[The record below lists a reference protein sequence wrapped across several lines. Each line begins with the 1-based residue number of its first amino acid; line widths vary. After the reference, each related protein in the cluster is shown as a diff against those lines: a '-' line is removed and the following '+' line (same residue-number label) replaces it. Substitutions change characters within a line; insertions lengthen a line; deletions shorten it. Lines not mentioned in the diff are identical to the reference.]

1 MTEYDLSEL
10 KLLPE
15 QTEDKGIH
23 IYTHREMLPA
33 HAYLRLKKYL
43 HFKGDFGTVHYQ
55 GNKKL

>member
-43 HFKGDFGTVHYQ
+43 HFKGDFGKVQ
-55 GNKKL
+55 D